1 MSTEQKHPLAHID
14 REIIKNILEQDK
26 NDYNLAEVARLRIRY
41 HNFPGAKDI
50 QRDLDFILQQW
61 ELTEEELFTETR
73 RIHTEGSVYRKKQG
87 EDQEDWS

>member
-26 NDYNLAEVARLRIRY
+26 NDYNFAEVARLRIRY

>member
-1 MSTEQKHPLAHID
+1 MITEQKHPLAHID
-14 REIIKNILEQDK
+14 REIIKNIIVEGP

-41 HNFPGAKDI
+41 RNFPGAKDI
-50 QRDLDFILQQW
+50 QRDLDDILQKW